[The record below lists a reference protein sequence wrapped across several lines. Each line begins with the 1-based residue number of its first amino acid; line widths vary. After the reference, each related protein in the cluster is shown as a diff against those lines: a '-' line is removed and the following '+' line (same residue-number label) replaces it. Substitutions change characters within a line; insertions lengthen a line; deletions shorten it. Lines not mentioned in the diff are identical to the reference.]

1 MINPAEREI
10 WRVEYLAAA
19 LWASG
24 RKRPTKAMERWAHAM
39 SLIAEQHT
47 DEDDGAE
54 LVDAA

>member
-1 MINPAEREI
+1 MIDPAEREI
-10 WRVEYLAAA
+10 WRVAYLATA

-39 SLIAEQHT
+39 SLIAEQHAPN
-47 DEDDGAE
+47 DGDE